1 MKIQTYRPRA
11 QLTDEVVAQPLNVKA
26 DSGAFEA
33 VGQAV
38 AGFQQTLNNA
48 AKWMVAEQKLA
59 NAKEVGKGT
68 NAFNIKL
75 EQIRETIEADPKFNS
90 DPKKMEVEFT
100 KRANTARNLV
110 LRGVSGSAAKSTFSS
125 DAQKTATAKVLKA
138 KQNARVRLTA
148 EAITTKLLRS
158 DQLQR
163 EIGQLDPGRD
173 KYEYQ
178 RKMEELFGNPL
189 TNEPGIFG
197 ELVGVGHL
205 NKKEQYTLEKNA
217 RNKISVHQVEKGL
230 LQANQ
235 LSLTSSDMKTGAA
248 AKSAREVLMKLQK
261 GDYPDLTVQ
270 ARQDLS
276 ERANNLIFS
285 LERSRIAES
294 ERKLRN
300 EGKERIIKQDNNFI
314 AYLTTIGESQRDPS
328 DLTKRTAMP
337 TLADLEIARA
347 QKKISPEQYNK
358 IINVMNNQF
367 AQVTDKVYHSEL
379 LRRIRNADDKQQI
392 DDIVKEAYNNLNP
405 QSRTPL
411 DFQQVKE
418 VVQFAEQF
426 VTKTPRAIETKK
438 YGNFLEALTKPT
450 NILDKLLGG
459 ASARAESVL
468 FQFDGRVKEGG
479 MSPQEAF
486 QEAIQQF
493 QITEQANL
501 NALTYPLYPPKSVFV
516 MDEVRKVPTTTKKD
530 LKDWTVDDVEQARDT
545 TLKKFKGKPL
555 LLGSELYK
563 LRMLQKYIEA
573 KNPALD
579 DAKREQARELQEKN
593 K

>member
-26 DSGAFEA
+26 NSSAFES
-33 VGQAV
+33 VGQSV

-189 TNEPGIFG
+189 TKKPGIFG
-197 ELVGVGHL
+197 ELVLVGHL
-205 NKKEQYTLEKNA
+205 NKKEQYTYEKNA

-248 AKSAREVLMKLQK
+248 AKSARAVLMKLQK

-392 DDIVKEAYNNLNP
+392 DDIVKEAYGNLNP

-516 MDEVRKVPTTTKKD
+516 MDEVRKVPTATKKD

-573 KNPALD
+573 KSPAMD
-579 DAKREQARELQEKN
+579 AAKRQQARELQDKN
-593 K
+593 